1 MTQPQHDSQHDCE
14 HPHCHELLS
23 RLSDYVDGE
32 LDEALCAEIE
42 KHMAECE
49 RCQIVIDTLR
59 KTVELY
65 RTLPTPPLPDDV
77 RGRLL
82 LRLNL
87 EDFVVKG
94 EGEGEGAGEKRQE
107 KE

>member
-1 MTQPQHDSQHDCE
+1 MTQQE
-14 HPHCHELLS
+14 HGCIHPNCHELLG

-32 LDEALCAEIE
+32 LDQALCIEIE

-49 RCQIVIDTLR
+49 RCHLVIDTLR

-65 RTLPTPPLPDDV
+65 RSMPTPPLPDDV

-87 EDFVVKG
+87 EDFVVKSD
-94 EGEGEGAGEKRQE
+94 EINTEDKKAPAGME
-107 KE
+107 